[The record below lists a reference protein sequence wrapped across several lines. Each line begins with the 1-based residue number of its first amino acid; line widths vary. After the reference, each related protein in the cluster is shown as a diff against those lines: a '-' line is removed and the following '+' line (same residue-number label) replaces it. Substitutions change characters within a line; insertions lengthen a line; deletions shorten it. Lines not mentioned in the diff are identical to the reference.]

1 MSVDLDIPE
10 HEIDMREVVG
20 SGCTAVV
27 HKGTW
32 TTGGRILTV
41 AIKKMNDAMQSPAQ
55 QQAVARE
62 CGVLSRVRHPNL
74 VQFYGTIENLPLR
87 MVAEYC
93 EGGVAFELLH
103 NMQEEV
109 ELSNRQKVKLVLDVA
124 LAMDY
129 LHAFDP
135 MIIHRDL
142 KSLNLLMSRSLRDRD
157 YGDEIDIP
165 HAKVCDFGVAKLMQ
179 QGEWG
184 EMTSQA
190 GTKHWM
196 APEMWRDTTYDEK
209 VDVFSF
215 AMVTYEIICRE
226 VPFEEEEPA
235 NVGKYALAGV
245 RPDMDAVPPDT
256 TGGLRLLMEDC
267 WQQHPGARPSFAAVV
282 DRLEPIYLKM
292 QPDYT
297 RP

>member
-1 MSVDLDIPE
+1 MIDLHIPD
-10 HEIDMREVVG
+10 HEIDMGEVIG
-20 SGCTAVV
+20 QGCTAVV
-27 HKGTW
+27 HVGTW
-32 TTGGRILTV
+32 TRNGNAVRV
-41 AIKKMNDAMQSPAQ
+41 AIKKMSEALQSPGQ
-55 QQAVARE
+55 QQAVVRE
-62 CGVLSRVRHPNL
+62 CGVLSKVRHPNL
-74 VQFYGTIENLPLR
+74 VQFYGTMVNLPFR
-87 MVAEYC
+87 IVTEYC

-109 ELSNRQKVKLVLDVA
+109 DLSHRQKTKMILDVA
-124 LAMDY
+124 LAMNY

-142 KSLNLLMSRSLRDRD
+142 KSLNLLMSRQLRDKD
-157 YGDEIDIP
+157 YGTVEDIP
-165 HAKVCDFGVAKLMQ
+165 HAKVCDFGVARLMQ

-196 APEMWRDTTYDEK
+196 APEMWQHNNYDEK
-209 VDVFSF
+209 VDVYSF

-235 NVGKYALAGV
+235 DVGKYTLAGV
-245 RPDMDAVPPDT
+245 RPDMDAIPPDT
-256 TGGLRLLMEDC
+256 VKGIVVIMESC
-267 WQQHPGARPSFAAVV
+267 WKQDPAARPSFATVLE
-282 DRLEPIYLKM
+282 RLEPIYLQM
-292 QPDYT
+292 QPDYV

>member
-1 MSVDLDIPE
+1 MIEPNIPE
-10 HEIDMREVVG
+10 HEIDMQHVVG
-20 SGCTAVV
+20 QGCTAVV
-27 HKGTW
+27 HFGTW
-32 TTGGRILTV
+32 THEGRAVQV
-41 AIKKMNDAMQSPAQ
+41 AIKQISDAMQSTEQ

-74 VQFYGTIENLPLR
+74 VQFYGTMVNLPLR
-87 MVAEYC
+87 IVAEYC

-109 ELSNRQKVKLVLDVA
+109 ELSQRQKAKIILDVA
-124 LAMDY
+124 LAMNY

-142 KSLNLLMSRSLRDRD
+142 KSLNLLMSRPLRDRD
-157 YGDEIDIP
+157 YGAVEDIP
-165 HAKVCDFGVAKLMQ
+165 HSKVCDFGVAKLMQ

-196 APEMWRDTTYDEK
+196 APEMWVDNNYDEK
-209 VDVFSF
+209 VDVYSF

-235 NVGKYALAGV
+235 DVGKYTLAGV
-245 RPDMDAVPPDT
+245 RPDMDAIPPDT
-256 TGGLRLLMEDC
+256 TAGIRELMEDC